1 MFVPFERKNKI
12 RKECAMSYYFDNP
25 ELQDYFLSLPEPI
38 RDRLKESGVEIST
51 LGELK
56 QVVEHMKHN

>member
-1 MFVPFERKNKI
+1 
-12 RKECAMSYYFDNP
+12 MSYYFDNP

-38 RDRLKESGVEIST
+38 RDRLNESGVEIST

-56 QVVEHMKHN
+56 QIVEHMKHN

>member
-1 MFVPFERKNKI
+1 MDTCNMKGSN
-12 RKECAMSYYFDNP
+12 YYSDNP
-25 ELQDYFLSLPEPI
+25 DLRDYYLSLNEPM
-38 RDRLKESGVEIST
+38 RNRLDSSGVEIST